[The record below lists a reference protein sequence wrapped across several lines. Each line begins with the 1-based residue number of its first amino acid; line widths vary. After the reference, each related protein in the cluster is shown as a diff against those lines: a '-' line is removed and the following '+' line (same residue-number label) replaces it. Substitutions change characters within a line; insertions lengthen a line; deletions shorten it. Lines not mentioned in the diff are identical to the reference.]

1 MRYNWFSFLSTG
13 SLQNLEHME
22 LPAHEVLQSLQ
33 TLLSSTQIA
42 VPASNVATLPKN
54 MSSVGMSDGGN
65 CLHGLSVP
73 TPPEG
78 DPASAT
84 NGPPTPTHSE
94 RLEAEFRRGK

>member
-1 MRYNWFSFLSTG
+1 MIMCGTG
-13 SLQNLEHME
+13 SLQSLEHME

-33 TLLSSTQIA
+33 TLLSSAQIA

-54 MSSVGMSDGGN
+54 MSSVSDGGN
-65 CLHGLSVP
+65 CHGMSAP

-94 RLEAEFRRGK
+94 RLEAEFRRGKQGGEF